1 MRKFFYLIEF
11 ILIKLFF
18 FILIII
24 GYKNGSNLGDF
35 IGRLFGPIFRSKK
48 LIENNLEQSG
58 IVDKKNYNK
67 IISKIYGNYGR
78 ILAEYPFLKAFRNNN
93 LNKFI
98 EIEGLENLNKI
109 KREKRR
115 AVFIS
120 GHFNNFEL
128 MALQIEKAG
137 INLCAIYRPLNNV
150 FLNKTM
156 EEIRENFIC
165 KNQIKK
171 GRSGTRQI
179 IENIKKGNSVAL
191 MIDQR
196 VREGIK
202 INFFGKPASTTTI
215 PAQLIKKYKCDL
227 VPIYIERRKNNYFK
241 MFVSE
246 PIKIRDNKSIKEI
259 TEHLNKILE
268 KMILKNVDQWIW
280 THDRWKTY
288 SVFI

>member
-1 MRKFFYLIEF
+1 MKKFFYLIEF

-78 ILAEYPFLKAFRNNN
+78 ILAEYPFLKAFRNSK

-98 EIEGLENLNKI
+98 EIDGLENLNKI

-179 IENIKKGNSVAL
+179 LENIKKGNSVAL

-246 PIKIRDNKSIKEI
+246 PIKIGNNKSIKEI

-280 THDRWKTY
+280 THDRWKT
-288 SVFI
+288 

>member
-1 MRKFFYLIEF
+1 MKKFFYLIEF

-78 ILAEYPFLKAFRNNN
+78 ILAEYPFLKAFRNNK

-98 EIEGLENLNKI
+98 EIDGLENLNKI

-246 PIKIRDNKSIKEI
+246 PIKIGNNKSIKEI

-280 THDRWKTY
+280 THDRWKT
-288 SVFI
+288 

>member
-24 GYKNGSNLGDF
+24 GYKNGSNLGNF

-78 ILAEYPFLKAFRNNN
+78 ILAEYPFLKAFRNNK

-98 EIEGLENLNKI
+98 EIDGLENLNKI

-246 PIKIRDNKSIKEI
+246 PIKIGNNKSIKEI

-268 KMILKNVDQWIW
+268 KMILKNLDQWIW
-280 THDRWKTY
+280 THDRWKT
-288 SVFI
+288 

>member
-35 IGRLFGPIFRSKK
+35 IGRFFGPIFRSKK

-78 ILAEYPFLKAFRNNN
+78 ILAEYPFLKAFRNSK

-98 EIEGLENLNKI
+98 EIDGLENLNKI

-246 PIKIRDNKSIKEI
+246 PIKIGNNKSIKEI

-280 THDRWKTY
+280 THDRWKT
-288 SVFI
+288 

>member
-78 ILAEYPFLKAFRNNN
+78 ILAEYPFLKAFRNSK

-98 EIEGLENLNKI
+98 EIDGLENLNKI
-109 KREKRR
+109 KRERRR

-280 THDRWKTY
+280 THDRWKT
-288 SVFI
+288 

>member
-78 ILAEYPFLKAFRNNN
+78 ILAEYPFLKAFRNNK

-98 EIEGLENLNKI
+98 EIDGLENLNKI

-246 PIKIRDNKSIKEI
+246 PIKIGNNKTIKEI

-280 THDRWKTY
+280 THDRWKT
-288 SVFI
+288 

>member
-58 IVDKKNYNK
+58 IVDKKNYNE

-78 ILAEYPFLKAFRNNN
+78 ILAEYPFLKAFRNNK

-98 EIEGLENLNKI
+98 EIDGLENLNKI

-246 PIKIRDNKSIKEI
+246 PIKIGSNKTIKEI

-280 THDRWKTY
+280 THDRWKT
-288 SVFI
+288 

>member
-18 FILIII
+18 FVIIII
-24 GYKNGSNLGDF
+24 GYKNGSNLGEF

-78 ILAEYPFLKAFRNNN
+78 ILAEYPFLKAFRNNK

-98 EIEGLENLNKI
+98 EIDGIENLNKI

-246 PIKIRDNKSIKEI
+246 PIKIGNNKSIKEI

-280 THDRWKTY
+280 THDRWKT
-288 SVFI
+288 

>member
-24 GYKNGSNLGDF
+24 VYKNGSNLGDF

-78 ILAEYPFLKAFRNNN
+78 ILAEYPFLKAFRNSK

-98 EIEGLENLNKI
+98 EIDGLENLNKI

-246 PIKIRDNKSIKEI
+246 PIKIGNNKSIKEI

-280 THDRWKTY
+280 THDRWKT
-288 SVFI
+288 

>member
-78 ILAEYPFLKAFRNNN
+78 ILAEYPFLKAFRNNK

-98 EIEGLENLNKI
+98 EIDGLENLNKI

-215 PAQLIKKYKCDL
+215 PAQLIKKYECIL
-227 VPIYIERRKNNYFK
+227 VPVYIERFNKFNFKIYISKPININKNK
-241 MFVSE
+241 T
-246 PIKIRDNKSIKEI
+246 IDEI
-259 TEHLNKILE
+259 TIYLNRVLE
-268 KMILKNVDQWIW
+268 KMILKNPTQWIW
-280 THDRWKTY
+280 THDRWKK
-288 SVFI
+288 

>member
-78 ILAEYPFLKAFRNNN
+78 ILAEYPFLKAFRNGK

-98 EIEGLENLNKI
+98 EIDGLENLNKI

-202 INFFGKPASTTTI
+202 NNFFGKPASTTTI

-246 PIKIRDNKSIKEI
+246 PIKIGNNKSIKEI

-280 THDRWKTY
+280 THDRWKT
-288 SVFI
+288 

>member
-78 ILAEYPFLKAFRNNN
+78 ILAEYPFLKAFRNNK

-98 EIEGLENLNKI
+98 EIDGLENLNKI

-137 INLCAIYRPLNNV
+137 INLCAIYRPLNNI

-246 PIKIRDNKSIKEI
+246 PIKIRNNKSIKEI

-280 THDRWKTY
+280 THDRWKT
-288 SVFI
+288 

>member
-48 LIENNLEQSG
+48 LIENNLGQSG

-78 ILAEYPFLKAFRNNN
+78 ILAEYPFLKAFRNSK

-98 EIEGLENLNKI
+98 EIDGLENLNKI

-246 PIKIRDNKSIKEI
+246 PIKIGNNKSIKEI

-280 THDRWKTY
+280 THDRWKK
-288 SVFI
+288 

>member
-24 GYKNGSNLGDF
+24 GYKNGSNLGNF

-78 ILAEYPFLKAFRNNN
+78 ILAEYPFLKAFRNNK

-98 EIEGLENLNKI
+98 EIDGLENLNKI

-280 THDRWKTY
+280 THDRWKT
-288 SVFI
+288 

>member
-246 PIKIRDNKSIKEI
+246 PIKIGNNKSIKEI

-280 THDRWKTY
+280 THDRWKT
-288 SVFI
+288 

>member
-24 GYKNGSNLGDF
+24 GYKNGSNLGNL
-35 IGRLFGPIFRSKK
+35 IGRLLGPLFRSKK
-48 LIENNLEQSG
+48 LIKINLDQSG
-58 IVDKKNYNK
+58 IVEKKNYDT

-78 ILAEYPFLKAFRNNN
+78 ILAEYPFLKAFRNNK

-98 EIEGLENLNKI
+98 EIDGLENLNKI
-109 KREKRR
+109 KKEKRR
-115 AVFIS
+115 VVFIS

-156 EEIRENFIC
+156 EEIRENYIC

-179 IENIKKGNSVAL
+179 IENLKKGNSVAL

-202 INFFGKPASTTTI
+202 INFFGKLASTTTI

-241 MFVSE
+241 MFVSD
-246 PIKIRDNKSIKEI
+246 PIKIGSSKSIQEI

-268 KMILKNVDQWIW
+268 KMILKNIDQWIW
-280 THDRWKTY
+280 THDRWKK
-288 SVFI
+288 

>member
-1 MRKFFYLIEF
+1 MRNFFYIIEF

-78 ILAEYPFLKAFRNNN
+78 ILAEYPFLKAFRNNK

-98 EIEGLENLNKI
+98 EIDGLENLNKI

-137 INLCAIYRPLNNV
+137 INLCAIYRPLNNL

-179 IENIKKGNSVAL
+179 IENLKKGNSVAL

-246 PIKIRDNKSIKEI
+246 PIKIGNNKSIKEI

-280 THDRWKTY
+280 THDRWKK
-288 SVFI
+288 

>member
-58 IVDKKNYNK
+58 IVDRKNYNK

-246 PIKIRDNKSIKEI
+246 PIKIGNNKSIKEI

-280 THDRWKTY
+280 THDRWKT
-288 SVFI
+288 

>member
-1 MRKFFYLIEF
+1 MKKFFYLIEF

-78 ILAEYPFLKAFRNNN
+78 ILAEYPFLKAFRNSK

-98 EIEGLENLNKI
+98 EIDGLENLNKI

-246 PIKIRDNKSIKEI
+246 PIKIGNNKSIKEI

-280 THDRWKTY
+280 THDRWKT
-288 SVFI
+288 

>member
-78 ILAEYPFLKAFRNNN
+78 ILAEYPFLKSFRNNK

-98 EIEGLENLNKI
+98 EIDGLENLNKI

-246 PIKIRDNKSIKEI
+246 PIKIGNNKSIKEI

-268 KMILKNVDQWIW
+268 KMILKNVEQWIW
-280 THDRWKTY
+280 THNRWKK
-288 SVFI
+288 